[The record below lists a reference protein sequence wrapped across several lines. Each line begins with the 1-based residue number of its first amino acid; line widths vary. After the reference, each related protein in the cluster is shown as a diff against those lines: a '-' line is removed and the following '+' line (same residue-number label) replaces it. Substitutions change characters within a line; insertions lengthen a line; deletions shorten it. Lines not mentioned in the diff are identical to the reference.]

1 MWVVFCLRLATGLLA
16 ALLVL
21 TPAQINPRFYRTQ
34 FLIALGLTAVALLLS
49 YESATF
55 WLWLALGGGLLLTL
69 LGFFVWSLEGAPG
82 GRTLILSATVACASA
97 LTLIEFNSDAT
108 GPLGWRLAGDV
119 LSAALLGSAT
129 SAMLMGHMYLN
140 APSMTITPL
149 MRLLAALA
157 ISTLLRLLGSAAAFA
172 VWSSTS
178 GRSAFTLEGD
188 MVFWLP
194 VRWVVGFLAPLGL
207 GWMAWQTAKIR
218 STQSAT
224 GILYVVVIFCFLGE
238 LTGQLLQSA
247 YNYPL

>member
-1 MWVVFCLRLATGLLA
+1 MGALFCLRLATGLLA

-21 TPAQINPRFYRTQ
+21 TPSQINPRFYRTQ

-49 YESATF
+49 YESATVG
-55 WLWLALGGGLLLTL
+55 LWLALSAGILLSL
-69 LGFFVWSLEGAPG
+69 LGFFSWSLEGAPG
-82 GRTLILSATVACASA
+82 GRTLIVAATAACVTA
-97 LTLIEFNSDAT
+97 LTLVEFHSEAT
-108 GPLGWRLAGDV
+108 GPFGWRLTGDL

-140 APSMTITPL
+140 APSMTISPL
-149 MRLLAALA
+149 MRLLAAVA
-157 ISTLLRLLGSAAAFA
+157 ITTLLRLLCSAVALG

-178 GRSAFTLEGD
+178 GRSLFTLEGD
-188 MVFWLP
+188 MVLWLL
-194 VRWVVGFLAPLGL
+194 VRWVVGYLAPLVL
-207 GWMAWQTAKIR
+207 VWMAWRTAKIR

-247 YNYPL
+247 YDYPL

>member
-1 MWVVFCLRLATGLLA
+1 MGALFCLRLATGLLG
-16 ALLVL
+16 ALIVL
-21 TPAQINPRFYRTQ
+21 TPSQINPRFYRTQ

-49 YESATF
+49 YPGAT
-55 WLWLALGGGLLLTL
+55 LGIALALGCGLLLTL
-69 LGFFVWSLEGAPG
+69 LGFFAWSLEGAPG
-82 GRTLILSATVACASA
+82 GRALILSATVACATA
-97 LTLIEFNSDAT
+97 LTLVEFTSDAT
-108 GPLGWRLAGDV
+108 GPLGWRLAGDL
-119 LSAALLGSAT
+119 LSAILLGSAT

-140 APSMTITPL
+140 APSMTIAPL
-149 MRLLAALA
+149 MCLLAALA
-157 ISTLLRLLGSAAAFA
+157 ISTLLRLLCSAAALG

-178 GRSAFTLEGD
+178 GRSPFTLEGD
-188 MVFWLP
+188 MVLWLP

-247 YNYPL
+247 YDYPL